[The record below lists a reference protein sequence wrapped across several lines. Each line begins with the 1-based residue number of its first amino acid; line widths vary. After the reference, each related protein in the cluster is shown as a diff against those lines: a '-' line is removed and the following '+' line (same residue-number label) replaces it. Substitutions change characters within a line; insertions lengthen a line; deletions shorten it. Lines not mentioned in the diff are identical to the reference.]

1 LKRHS
6 PRICY
11 PAARSPRWSE
21 EPNKQSSTKTLG
33 GSVRPRRDHPNLA
46 NKIHGQRS
54 AEEFPFLEARN
65 DVPLKTEF
73 KPAVKV
79 LSRKP
84 APKLVAR
91 NDPVSGLEQL
101 TVEDDEE
108 ESEGDVKKNM
118 LSLEE
123 RKQKAQRERE
133 EKQRKYGEV
142 RERLFGASGTGSG
155 TSSPGNVTPPKG
167 GEPKSRTKNKG
178 GRDSRP
184 SSSAGSKSRQLY
196 DPSYTVARLSLH
208 SEKRDTAAKSGSVN
222 GERGTAGAC
231 T

>member
-1 LKRHS
+1 MDREAPKNFH
-6 PRICY
+6 
-11 PAARSPRWSE
+11 
-21 EPNKQSSTKTLG
+21 
-33 GSVRPRRDHPNLA
+33 
-46 NKIHGQRS
+46 
-54 AEEFPFLEARN
+54 FLEARN

-123 RKQKAQRERE
+123 RKRKAQRERE

-196 DPSYTVARLSLH
+196 DPSYTVKPDSVYIQKRETQLPNPDQSTEKEEQPVRAPRGPNGSGRGGFGFAARGG
-208 SEKRDTAAKSGSVN
+208 KVP
-222 GERGTAGAC
+222 
-231 T
+231 